1 MDQKV
6 SKESFKAYRD
16 WQRYI
21 LASEPKLSNGCTKA
35 TLVAYCFA
43 MASHGA
49 NGQRCFASDATL
61 AGEIGLNEA
70 KRVLPYRHEAIR
82 LGWFAET
89 GEHKGRVK
97 VLSIATPEDDALAGI
112 PADVPAVTKPA
123 DAEHDTSTSMAMCA
137 ACRPYI
143 AKVYAKEMTMDEL
156 REVHFGWSV

>member
-6 SKESFKAYRD
+6 TKESFKAYRD
-16 WQRYI
+16 WQRHI
-21 LASEPKLSNGCTKA
+21 LASKPKLSNGIRRV
-35 TLVAYCFA
+35 TLIAYCLA

-82 LGWFAET
+82 LGWFALT

-97 VLSIATPEDDALAGI
+97 VLDIAIPEDAEMSVRPDLS
-112 PADVPAVTKPA
+112 
-123 DAEHDTSTSMAMCA
+123 AEHDTSTAPFYCP
-137 ACRPYI
+137 ACQPYI
-143 AKVYAKEMTMDEL
+143 TKVRNGEMTTDEL
-156 REVHFGWSV
+156 HENHRGY